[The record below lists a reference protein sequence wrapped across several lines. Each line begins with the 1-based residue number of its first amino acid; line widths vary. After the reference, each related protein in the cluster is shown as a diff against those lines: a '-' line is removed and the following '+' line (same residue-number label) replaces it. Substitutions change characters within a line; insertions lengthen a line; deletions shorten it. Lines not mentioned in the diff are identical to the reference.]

1 MVPQTA
7 ISFNPYGNAVYVIQE
22 VQRAEGEKDMQGKPL
37 TGKKLVVRQRF
48 VKTGATRGDLIAV
61 TEGLKP
67 GERVATSGLL
77 KLRNDAEVVVNN
89 KVQPVSEAQPKPENR

>member
-1 MVPQTA
+1 
-7 ISFNPYGNAVYVIQE
+7 
-22 VQRAEGEKDMQGKPL
+22 MQGKAL

-67 GERVATSGLL
+67 GERVVTSGLL
-77 KLRNDAEVVVNN
+77 KLRNDAEITINN
-89 KVQPVSEAQPKPENR
+89 TVQPAADAAPKPGNS